1 MIDRQSGVPI
11 ALGLR
16 TPLTSL
22 IQTLAVAEH
31 LSFCRAANALAVSQ
45 SSVSARNKALEEEP
59 GIVLFERNAGGVR
72 FTEAGRLFVERVSA
86 GVDHLDHAA
95 KSARMAALGECG
107 RLRIG
112 VHGLIPR
119 SFLANLLGRYRG
131 TYPGPK
137 SPKTLAYKL
146 RAYFM
151 SNDIRRLKIRRT
163 FELIVTTGTIRI
175 LLHRHNYLII
185 NK

>member
-72 FTEAGRLFVERVSA
+72 FTEAAGRHDQGRHPAFAV
-86 GVDHLDHAA
+86 GHDGDF
-95 KSARMAALGECG
+95 AR
-107 RLRIG
+107 
-112 VHGLIPR
+112 PR
-119 SFLANLLGRYRG
+119 
-131 TYPGPK
+131 
-137 SPKTLAYKL
+137 
-146 RAYFM
+146 
-151 SNDIRRLKIRRT
+151 
-163 FELIVTTGTIRI
+163 
-175 LLHRHNYLII
+175 
-185 NK
+185 

>member
-119 SFLANLLGRYRG
+119 SFLADTIKVGILHSLSGTMAISETTLKDVMLILIEEQNKKGGCSARSWKRSSSTRPRTGRC
-131 TYPGPK
+131 
-137 SPKTLAYKL
+137 SPRR
-146 RAYFM
+146 RA
-151 SNDIRRLKIRRT
+151 S
-163 FELIVTTGTIRI
+163 
-175 LLHRHNYLII
+175 
-185 NK
+185 